1 MGTSVE
7 EGEMTQSR
15 VTLPDLSQEI
25 DQVFAGAARSLDQ
38 LLARSGSVGLIRVGM
53 EALEVLESRFGA
65 GARAEVAANVER
77 LVQTTIGSEITAQ
90 DRFTHGLGVQ
100 DEVVVMFFRPIGD
113 RDFFDRRLPS
123 LALALRKQVEKQRQ
137 QLVFP
142 YLRPAPRLDVGW
154 GLAPHNAAV
163 RASRTIAVALEQA
176 RQDARIHAEA
186 SELEESR
193 QLATLVI
200 HELVRPVF
208 EPIVHLPSRTIY
220 GVEALSRGPQDSI
233 WESPAH
239 LFGVA
244 RRAKSL
250 FELDV
255 VCRRIAL
262 RELAGRIPASQAVF
276 LNCMPSALLDPSFSG
291 HTLGQT
297 LGACGLHPHQVV
309 IEINEQE
316 SIQNSE
322 LFHKAVHHYRQVG
335 IRIALDDVGSG
346 YASLSSILDTRPD
359 LVKIDLSLV
368 RSVDKDPAREE
379 LIRTLVKLAHRIGAS
394 CVAEGVET
402 REELE
407 TLERLGLDY
416 VQGYLF
422 TRATSLDEALNPAVL
437 ERAFG

>member
-1 MGTSVE
+1 MAESKLKK
-7 EGEMTQSR
+7 SPR
-15 VTLPDLSQEI
+15 ATLPDLAREI
-25 DQVFAGAARSLDQ
+25 DQVFAGAARPLDQ
-38 LLARSGSVGLIRVGM
+38 LLARSGSIGLIRVGM
-53 EALEVLESRFGA
+53 EALDAVEARFGA
-65 GARAEVAANVER
+65 GARSEVAAQVER
-77 LVQTTIGSEITAQ
+77 LVQSTLGGTVTEQ
-90 DRFTHGLGVQ
+90 DRFTHGPG
-100 DEVVVMFFRPIGD
+100 EIVVMFFRPSGD
-113 RDFFDRRLPS
+113 QDFFDHRLPG
-123 LALALRKQVEKQRQ
+123 LAMTLRRQIEKHRQ

-163 RASRTIAVALEQA
+163 RPGKTIAVALEQA
-176 RQDARIHAEA
+176 RRDGRIYAEA
-186 SELEESR
+186 SELEEFR
-193 QLATLVI
+193 ELATLVI
-200 HELVRPVF
+200 HERIRPVF
-208 EPIVHLPSRTIY
+208 EPIVHLPSRTVY
-220 GVEALSRGPQDSI
+220 GVEALSRGPRGSI

-244 RRAKSL
+244 RKANSL

-262 RELAGRIPASQAVF
+262 RELAGHIPANQVVF

-291 HTLGQT
+291 RTLEKT
-297 LGACGLHPHQVV
+297 LEACGLHPHQV
-309 IEINEQE
+309 ILEINEQE

-379 LIRTLVKLAHRIGAS
+379 LVYTLVKLAHRIDAA

-402 REELE
+402 KAELE
-407 TLERLGLDY
+407 TLEKLELDY

-422 TRATSLDEALNPAVL
+422 SRPTTLENALSPDILREA
-437 ERAFG
+437 FS